1 MDNKKIEAGG
11 VIAIIVFLSLFILP
25 FIVLYINGEFN
36 KLTIKYK
43 LILIVIQL
51 SFLFVLI
58 YNFYKG
64 TKCNKNNCKEDLS
77 LGLYNENLRVF
88 KLFTEG
94 GFKNFQLWYAALAG
108 NVWVDLLFTMV
119 IFFIPFPFLPEDKFS
134 KVELFFV
141 KLGMYKFSL
150 AIFLGS
156 PRYVLS
162 DYIISEMTVF
172 DKSTFG
178 IVVVISSILFIL
190 MLTDFV
196 KKNKIKVK
204 K

>member
-11 VIAIIVFLSLFILP
+11 VIAIILFLSLFILP

-36 KLTIKYK
+36 KLTLKYK

-58 YNFYKG
+58 FNFFKG
-64 TKCNKNNCKEDLS
+64 TKCDENNCKENLS
-77 LGLYNENLRVF
+77 LGIYNENLRVF
-88 KLFTEG
+88 KLFTKG
-94 GFKNFQLWYAALAG
+94 GFKNFQLWYASLAG

-162 DYIISEMTVF
+162 DYIISEMSVF
-172 DKSTFG
+172 NKSIFG
-178 IVVVISSILFIL
+178 IVVVVSSILFIL
-190 MLTDFV
+190 MLTNFV
-196 KKNKIKVK
+196 KKNKIKIK

>member
-11 VIAIIVFLSLFILP
+11 VIAIIVFISLFILP
-25 FIVLYINGEFN
+25 FIVLYLNGEFN
-36 KLTIKYK
+36 KLTLKYK

-58 YNFYKG
+58 FNFIKG

-77 LGLYNENLRVF
+77 LGIYNENLRVF
-88 KLFTEG
+88 KLFTKG
-94 GFKNFQLWYAALAG
+94 GFKNFQLWYASLAG

-162 DYIISEMTVF
+162 DYIISNMTVF
-172 DKSTFG
+172 DKSIFDRDG
-178 IVVVISSILFIL
+178 NLIGFNWER
-190 MLTDFV
+190 
-196 KKNKIKVK
+196 K
-204 K
+204 

>member
-1 MDNKKIEAGG
+1 MDNKKIEVGG
-11 VIAIIVFLSLFILP
+11 VIVIIVFLSLFILP
-25 FIVLYINGEFN
+25 FIVLYLNGEFN
-36 KLTIKYK
+36 KLTLKYK

-58 YNFYKG
+58 FNFVKG
-64 TKCNKNNCKEDLS
+64 TKCDENNCKEDLS
-77 LGLYNENLRVF
+77 LGIYNENLRVF
-88 KLFTEG
+88 KLFTKG
-94 GFKNFQLWYAALAG
+94 GFKNFQLWYASLAG

-141 KLGMYKFSL
+141 KLGIYKFSL

-172 DKSTFG
+172 NKSIFG
-178 IVVVISSILFIL
+178 IVVVVSSILFIL

-196 KKNKIKVK
+196 KKNKIKIK

>member
-1 MDNKKIEAGG
+1 MNNIKLKQGG
-11 VIAIIVFLSLFILP
+11 IAAIIVFLSLFIIP
-25 FIVLYINGEFN
+25 FIVLYINGDFN
-36 KLTIKYK
+36 KLTLKYK
-43 LILIVIQL
+43 LILIVIQF

-58 YNFYKG
+58 FNFYKG
-64 TKCNKNNCKEDLS
+64 SKCDENNCKEDLS
-77 LGLYNENLRVF
+77 LGFYNENLRVY

-156 PRYVLS
+156 PRYILS
-162 DYIISEMTVF
+162 DYIVADMSLFNKGVF
-172 DKSTFG
+172 G
-178 IVVVISSILFIL
+178 LVIFVSSVLFIL
-190 MLTDFV
+190 LLSDFV
-196 KKNKIKVK
+196 KKTKIKIK